1 MTTLSLALKQ
11 LPRTSWARLVSDILS
26 PPVIWVA
33 LSLTV
38 ATVYTPD
45 SGQAIQWAAIY
56 SLLICIVPML
66 FVGFMVWRGKIGDI
80 HMKERRERIA
90 PLLLTT
96 GGALF
101 ACLLLWELKAPPA
114 LPLLAFISLVQIII
128 MTLITL
134 AWQISMHAMGITGAA
149 MAIGMML
156 NLALALLCVP
166 LIVLVGAARLHLQR
180 HTPAQILAGT
190 LVGALVPI
198 FVVLSLAFGLKFI
211 VL

>member
-11 LPRTSWARLVSDILS
+11 LPRTSWARLVSDVFS
-26 PPVIWVA
+26 PPVIWIA

-38 ATVYTPD
+38 AVIHTPD
-45 SGQAIQWAAIY
+45 GGQAIRWAAIY
-56 SLLICIVPML
+56 SLLICVAPTL
-66 FVGFMVWRGKIGDI
+66 FVVFMVWRGKIGDI
-80 HMKERRERIA
+80 HMKERRERIV
-90 PLLLTT
+90 PLLLTM

-101 ACLLLWELKAPPA
+101 AFLLLWELKAPPA

-149 MAIGMML
+149 MAIGMMF

-180 HTPAQILAGT
+180 HTPAQVLAGT
-190 LVGALVPI
+190 LVGALVPVL
-198 FVVLSLAFGLKFI
+198 VVLGLALGLK
-211 VL
+211 VVAL